1 MTVLTRGVAPVA
13 VRVVNNAAAVTEV
26 ETEVETEAVIAEAIE
41 GETGAVLAV
50 VRVAA
55 SVGLTAA
62 ATGAWKARLRSTS
75 KS

>member
-13 VRVVNNAAAVTEV
+13 VRVVNNAAAV
-26 ETEVETEAVIAEAIE
+26 TEVETEAVIAEAIE